1 VTALLEARNLTKTY
15 PGTVALSEVSF
26 DLRRGEVHCLMGENG
41 AGKSTLIKIL
51 AGAVTHDS
59 GDILI
64 EGRPVGDTG
73 LRARRDL
80 GISVIYQ
87 DLNLVPQLTVAEN
100 IYLGHEPRTR
110 LGAID
115 LKRMRAMSR
124 ELIDMLGV
132 SFPEDAVVG
141 DLPIPLQQ
149 LTATAR
155 ALSLKGKVLIMDE
168 PSTVL
173 SGKDL
178 DVLFG
183 VVRRLR
189 ERGIGI
195 IYISHHLDE
204 VFELGDRVTVLRDGQ
219 FVATKEV
226 GDTSKDDLI
235 RMMVGRPLGEFN
247 KPHGGRK
254 IGDEILRVEH
264 LSSGRVLR
272 DISFSLRRGEVLGVA
287 GLVGAGRTELARAIV
302 GLDSFDSG
310 RILYEGRA
318 RRIDSPSRA
327 VAMGIS
333 LVPEDRKAEG
343 LISVLSIRKNAALS
357 VLPRM
362 TRLGFIRFRAL
373 RERVDRLAKRMAI
386 KAPRLDMLVSG
397 LSGGNQQKVVL
408 AKCLATDCKVLILDE
423 PTRGIDVG
431 AKVEIYKLVD
441 DLVASGMAILLISS
455 ELPEVLSLSDRILVM
470 SEGRI
475 AAELDGRT
483 ATQEELMTHAVPKS
497 ERRAEERVP
506 S

>member
-1 VTALLEARNLTKTY
+1 MPPLLEARGLTKIY
-15 PGTVALSEVSF
+15 PGTVALNEVSF
-26 DLRRGEVHCLMGENG
+26 DLQHGEVHCLIGENG

-51 AGAVTHDS
+51 AGAVIQDS
-59 GDILI
+59 GDIVI
-64 EGRPVGDTG
+64 EGRSAGHTA
-73 LRARRDL
+73 LRERRDL

-100 IYLGHEPRTR
+100 IYLGHEPRTPF
-110 LGAID
+110 GTVD
-115 LKRMRAMSR
+115 LKAMRAKSR
-124 ELIDMLGV
+124 DLIALLGV
-132 SFPEDAVVG
+132 SFPVDALVG
-141 DLPIPLQQ
+141 DLPISLQQ

-155 ALSLKGKVLIMDE
+155 ALSLNGKVLIMDE

-178 DVLFG
+178 GVLFG

-189 ERGIGI
+189 ERGMGI

-204 VFELGDRVTVLRDGQ
+204 VFLLGDRVTVLRDGQ
-219 FVATKEV
+219 FVGTKAVSET
-226 GDTSKDDLI
+226 DTAELI
-235 RMMVGRPLGEFN
+235 RMMVGRSLGELN
-247 KPHGGRK
+247 RSMGGRSV
-254 IGDEILRVEH
+254 GAEILRVEH
-264 LSSGRVLR
+264 LNRGRVLH

-302 GLDSFDSG
+302 GLDAFDSG
-310 RILYEGRA
+310 EIYFDGKPARIRT
-318 RRIDSPSRA
+318 PSQA
-327 VAMGIS
+327 VGMGIS

-343 LISVLSIRKNAALS
+343 LVGVLSIRENAALS

-362 TRLGFIRFRAL
+362 TRFGFIRFGAL
-373 RERVDRLAKRMAI
+373 RERVGRLAKQMAI
-386 KAPRLDMLVSG
+386 KAPNLEMAVSG

-423 PTRGIDVG
+423 PTRGVDVG
-431 AKVEIYKLVD
+431 AKVEIYKLVE

-475 AAELDGRT
+475 TAEVEGSK
-483 ATQEELMTHAVPKS
+483 ATQEELMRHAVPAS
-497 ERRAEERVP
+497 SRASIERAA
-506 S
+506 